1 MTDSIPIARPEVGEP
16 EWTAVREVIESGWVT
31 QGPKVAA
38 FEQAMATS
46 TGAQEGVAVSSC
58 TTALHLAL
66 VVSGVGG
73 GDDVIVP
80 SMSFIAT
87 ANSVAHAGANPVFA
101 EVDPVTYNLDLDDV
115 TSRITPRTKAI
126 LLVHQLGLPA
136 DITEFRRVADD
147 LGLVLIEDAAC
158 AIGSEYKDRPVG
170 GHGNL
175 VCFSFHPRKLLTTG
189 DGGMIMT
196 PSNELA
202 VRLRRLRQ
210 HGMSISDTDRHAA
223 NQVMREQYME
233 VGFNYRLTDIQAAVG
248 LAQLERLPEMLRARR
263 ERARWYDEMLAGYSW
278 IGTPNVPPGRRW
290 NVQTYTVRLEGHD
303 SDRRDRVMQEM
314 LDEGIA
320 TRPGVMTSHREPA
333 YASRR
338 VSLPISERASDG
350 SLAIP
355 LFNDMSSTQA
365 ERVVESL
372 VRASKTL

>member
-1 MTDSIPIARPEVGEP
+1 MDSIPIARPEVGEP

-58 TTALHLAL
+58 TTALHLAM
-66 VVSGVGG
+66 VVSGVGE
-73 GDDVIVP
+73 GDEVIVP

-87 ANSVAHAGANPVFA
+87 ANSVAHAGAVPVFA
-101 EVDPVTYNLDLDDV
+101 EVDPVTYNLDLEDV
-115 TSRITPRTKAI
+115 IRRITPRTKAV

-136 DITEFRRVADD
+136 DITEFRQAADD
-147 LGLVLIEDAAC
+147 RGLALIEDVAC
-158 AIGSEYKDRPVG
+158 AIGSEYRNKPVG

-196 PSNELA
+196 PSSELA
-202 VRLRRLRQ
+202 GRLRRLRQ
-210 HGMSISDTDRHAA
+210 HGMSVSDTDRHAA
-223 NQVMREQYME
+223 NEVIREQYVE

-248 LAQLERLPEMLRARR
+248 LAQLERLPAMLQARR
-263 ERARWYDEMLAGYSW
+263 MRASWYDEMLANYSW
-278 IGTPNVPPGRRW
+278 IGTPIVPPDRTW

-303 SDRRDRVMQEM
+303 CARRDRVMQEM
-314 LDEGIA
+314 LDEGIS

-338 VSLPISERASDG
+338 ISLPTSEQASDG

-355 LFNDMSSTQA
+355 LFNDMTMAQA
-365 ERVVESL
+365 ERVVETL
-372 VRASKTL
+372 VRASKNL